1 VVDTPVNN
9 NKSAKQVR
17 PRTTT
22 LQTQALRFIGDH
34 LEFLFRFSE
43 DQTLILLS
51 LTLQAAVPTVVS
63 RTLQSETSDGY
74 VLACTV
80 ANSDWKM
87 HRVELVQTGGRAY
100 VASDGE
106 GKPEIYRTHSELRV
120 TADETGQLLGMS
132 VSRQLIDR
140 PGYGYATVPIDIGG
154 EKGRAKIT
162 VSEVSAKQ
170 FAITIVRINGSE
182 TNPFA
187 GLCHVNANQQLPLT
201 EAETRDYIRNPYG
214 LPNR

>member
-1 VVDTPVNN
+1 M
-9 NKSAKQVR
+9 
-17 PRTTT
+17 
-22 LQTQALRFIGDH
+22 QTRALGFIADH
-34 LEFLFRFSE
+34 LEFLFRFNE
-43 DQTLILLS
+43 DQTVFLLV
-51 LTLQAAVPTVVS
+51 LTLQAAVPTVVP

-74 VLACTV
+74 VFTCTV

-87 HRVELVQTGGRAY
+87 HGVDLVQTGGRAY

-106 GKPEIYRTHSELRV
+106 GKLGIYRTHTELRV

-140 PGYGYATVPIDIGG
+140 PGYGYATVPLDVGG
-154 EKGRAKIT
+154 EQGRAKIT
-162 VSEVSAKQ
+162 VSEVNAKQ

-182 TNPFA
+182 TNHFA
-187 GLCHVNANQQLPLT
+187 GFCRVTAIQQLPLT
-201 EAETRDYIRNPYG
+201 EAETGDYIRNPYG